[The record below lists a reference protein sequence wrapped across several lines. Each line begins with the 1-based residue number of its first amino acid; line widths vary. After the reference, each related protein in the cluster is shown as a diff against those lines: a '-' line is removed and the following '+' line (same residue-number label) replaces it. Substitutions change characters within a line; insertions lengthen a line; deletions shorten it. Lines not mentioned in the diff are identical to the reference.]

1 MIGLKMLPR
10 NKKRVIL
17 IVGPTGVGKTSLS
30 IDLASKINGEI
41 ISADSRYLYKGM
53 DIGTAKPSKEERNG
67 IPHYLI
73 DVAEPSETWSLS
85 IFLERTRGAIEKIH
99 AENKIPIVVG
109 GTGQYIRALMEGWR
123 IPEFEPDEHL
133 RRVLND
139 WSEEI
144 GGMDLHRKLAMVD
157 NDAARI
163 IDPANVRRTVR
174 ALEVIFTTGKR
185 FSAQRLK
192 DGPAFD
198 YWVIGLTMDRD
209 QLFKR
214 VDNRI
219 EEMFTRGLVDE
230 VKILMTK
237 GYGSDLPSMSAIGYR
252 EVIRYLKG
260 EIDLEEA
267 KVLMRKGTRKF
278 IRRQANWFKASDQG
292 IHWYSM
298 DTDPVDMIIDDL
310 ERDSEKKRGDHE

>member
-85 IFLERTRGAIEKIH
+85 IFLERTRAALEKIH
-99 AENKIPIVVG
+99 AENKIPIIVG

-144 GGMDLHRKLAMVD
+144 GGMDLHRKLAMID

-198 YWVIGLTMDRD
+198 YWVIGLTIDRD

-252 EVIRYLKG
+252 EVIRHLKG

-278 IRRQANWFKASDQG
+278 IRRQANWFKASDQS

-310 ERDSEKKRGDHE
+310 ERDSEKKHVDDE